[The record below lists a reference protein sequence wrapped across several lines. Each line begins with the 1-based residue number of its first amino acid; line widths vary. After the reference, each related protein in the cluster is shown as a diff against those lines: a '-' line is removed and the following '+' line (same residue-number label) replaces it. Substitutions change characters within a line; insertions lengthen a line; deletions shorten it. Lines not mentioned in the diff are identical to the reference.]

1 MEMVFAD
8 FVDFACVLQ
17 PPNETVKVVRVGG
30 VRHTHDSPPDETECV
45 QTYSLAEGD
54 RVEFEIQ
61 EPQRGRKGRQAINV
75 SVLESS
81 ASFRG
86 PEYSGESTQ
95 MQTGPL
101 FCPRP
106 HRLGSGS

>member
-8 FVDFACVLQ
+8 LVDFACVLQ

-61 EPQRGRKGRQAINV
+61 EPQRGRKGRQAI
-75 SVLESS
+75 SPPMTPCTTTTTT
-81 ASFRG
+81 A
-86 PEYSGESTQ
+86 TI
-95 MQTGPL
+95 TGTTTTTTTTV
-101 FCPRP
+101 CTTTATT
-106 HRLGSGS
+106 S